1 MRISLIHA
9 ILVFLTIVQSVS
21 AGRDSFLDF
30 AKDTEKKVVK
40 FSKEVGEEVEEFAK
54 VAGEN
59 VVETNKEASEA
70 VVGFA
75 NTAGEE
81 VARLAGVVAHDVDAI
96 ANKPMEELNA
106 SIDDVVVKTSGLWHS
121 LSQGDA
127 RMTFEIIEAKLSRGI
142 LVAVNAIQDNPEFYI
157 NVALLL
163 TGLFPQLWFL
173 HLLLR
178 IIGLGLLINNMSRNL
193 TFSALI
199 SAARAIKEGNFFA
212 VLPFAISIAL
222 LLIPEIWFL
231 GPLMGIFGSGPL
243 GLVKGSTAAWVQAEL
258 WGGAIQEGSWF
269 ATLQSAGMK
278 VAV

>member
-21 AGRDSFLDF
+21 AGWDSFLDF

-40 FSKEVGEEVEEFAK
+40 FSKEVGEKVEEFAK

-70 VVGFA
+70 DVGFA

-142 LVAVNAIQDNPEFYI
+142 LVA
-157 NVALLL
+157 
-163 TGLFPQLWFL
+163 
-173 HLLLR
+173 
-178 IIGLGLLINNMSRNL
+178 GLLINNMSRNL

-243 GLVKGSTAAWVQAEL
+243 GLVKGNETHLSACLAVSQFSALGSTAAWVQAEL